1 MCWSLLQARRVYASQ
16 DSEEEDEGEPV
27 PEVVHVSKRGRTVKL
42 PSKYLPEV
50 GVLCILLAEGLHNN
64 GTIWLQKLAKGAWD
78 LTWELL
84 PVVVRSLWGPTCMS
98 VCLSHQSFA
107 AVRHQECHA
116 GQHVPQAQQL
126 WPVVS
131 IGYHQDML

>member
-50 GVLCILLAEGLHNN
+50 GILCNLPAGGLTATAPSGCNRLPEAHWMLH
-64 GTIWLQKLAKGAWD
+64 GGV
-78 LTWELL
+78 L
-84 PVVVRSLWGPTCMS
+84 PVVVGSLWVPTWMS
-98 VCLSHQSFA
+98 VCLSSHLLLCVIRSAMQVSMCLQLSSF
-107 AVRHQECHA
+107 
-116 GQHVPQAQQL
+116 GL
-126 WPVVS
+126 
-131 IGYHQDML
+131 L